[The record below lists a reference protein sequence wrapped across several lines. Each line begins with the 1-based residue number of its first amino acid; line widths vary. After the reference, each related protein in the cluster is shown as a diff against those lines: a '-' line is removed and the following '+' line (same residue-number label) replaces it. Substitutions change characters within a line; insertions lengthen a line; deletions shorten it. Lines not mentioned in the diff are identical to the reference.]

1 MAADKQVKELEQK
14 ILKHKKLY
22 YSGKAEISDQEF
34 DQIESQLRELDPQ
47 NPVLFMVGSN
57 NPNNKVPHQK
67 KMLSLQKSYDVEEL
81 IKWKGDEAILSTEK
95 IDGSSC
101 SIIYINKSLVL
112 AKTRG
117 DGSFGENITTK
128 IEQIPSIPQEVK
140 LDDDFEVRGEVYCDE
155 KNFHDLTIE
164 MEKRGLEKPS
174 SMRNIVAGLL
184 GRKENIELARF
195 LSFKAFDFIS
205 NGNKTKFKKE
215 SEKLELLKKLG
226 FQIPDYVIHKT
237 KSTIDESLEETRNFM
252 SDGDYLIDGIVFTY
266 NDISLHDKLGE
277 TSHHPRY
284 KMAFK
289 FAGESKQTQ
298 INSITWQVSRNGVL
312 TPVAEVE
319 TVEVSG
325 ANVSRVTLHNWGMV
339 KDFKLKTGDTIEIER
354 SGEVIPKFIQVIESS
369 ENEFE
374 KPEKCPSCSQKI
386 IEEEIRLKCVNPDCP
401 DKNLE
406 ATKYFLKS
414 LGIDDLSTERIREMF
429 DRKVL
434 EKTAD
439 VFSLTPEVLVE
450 NLDGYKEKLATKVVK
465 NIQKK
470 KEVELLDFLV
480 SLGIT
485 GGGKTKCEKL
495 LDELEL
501 SRLEQVQKL
510 TVDQLSSV
518 EGFAVKSSESFIES
532 LKEKEEFIESLLE
545 AGLVVKAREVIQK
558 GDSLAGQTFCI
569 TGALERPRTEIQNW
583 IKLQGGKP
591 VSSVSAKTDFLVC
604 NEKSNS
610 SKYLKAEKLGIKIIT
625 EDELYALGE

>member
-1 MAADKQVKELEQK
+1 MTTDNKIKDLEK
-14 ILKHKKLY
+14 SILKHKQLY
-22 YSGKAEISDQEF
+22 YAGKAEISDQEF
-34 DQIESQLRELDPQ
+34 DQIESELRELDPQ
-47 NPVLFMVGSN
+47 NPVLYMVGSS

-67 KMLSLQKSYDVEEL
+67 KMLSLQKSYEVDEL
-81 IKWKGDEAILSTEK
+81 LKWKGDEAILSTEK

-101 SIIYINKSLVL
+101 SIIYMGKNLVL

-128 IEQIPSIPQEVK
+128 IQQIPSIPGQVSLEEG
-140 LDDDFEVRGEVYCDE
+140 FEVRGEVYCDE
-155 KNFHDLTIE
+155 KNFHDLTKE
-164 MEKRGLEKPS
+164 MERLGLEKPS

-195 LSFKAFDFIS
+195 LSFKAFEFIS
-205 NGNKTKFKKE
+205 QEGKTKFKKE
-215 SEKLELLKKLG
+215 SEKLETLKKLG
-226 FQIPDYVIHKT
+226 FQIPDYVIHKNT
-237 KSTIDESLEETRNFM
+237 KTIDESLEETKNFM

-298 INSITWQVSRNGVL
+298 IQSITWQVSRNGVL

-339 KDFKLKTGDTIEIER
+339 KDFELKSGDIIEIER

-369 ENEFE
+369 SEKFE
-374 KPEKCPSCSQKI
+374 KPSQCPSCSQKI
-386 IEEEIRLKCVNPDCP
+386 EEEEIRLKCVNPDCP
-401 DKNLE
+401 DRNLE

-429 DRKVL
+429 DKKVL
-434 EKTAD
+434 ETTAD
-439 VFSLTPEVLVE
+439 LFSLTPELLVE
-450 NLDGYKEKLATKVVK
+450 NLDGYKEKLANKVVK

-470 KEVELLDFLV
+470 KEVNLLDFLV

-495 LDELEL
+495 LDELEI
-501 SRLEQVQKL
+501 STIEQVQKL
-510 TVDQLSSV
+510 SVDQLSSV
-518 EGFAVKSSESFIES
+518 EGFAVKSSENFLES
-532 LKEKEEFIESLLE
+532 LKEKEEFIQSLLE
-545 AGLVVKAREVIQK
+545 AGLIVKTREIQEK
-558 GDSLAGQTFCI
+558 GDSLSGQTFCI

-583 IKLQGGKP
+583 IKSQGGKP
-591 VSSVSAKTDFLVC
+591 VSSVSAKTNYLVC

-610 SKYLKAEKLGIKIIT
+610 SKYLKAVKLGITIIT